1 MFEHCQA
8 VAVKRVLAYQLQA
21 NMNKKENENVRE
33 FDAARYLDNEEII
46 TQYLNAALEDGN
58 PDLLRMALDNIAKST
73 GLGRMLETD
82 WH

>member
-1 MFEHCQA
+1 VIE
-8 VAVKRVLAYQLQA
+8 
-21 NMNKKENENVRE
+21 ETRE

-58 PDLLRMALDNIAKST
+58 PDLLRMALDNVAKST